1 MTERKNNQEGT
12 VTKKELIGTLVVL
25 LVSAMFV
32 GTLLGVVYLVGT
44 DEIVAGAEKFI
55 YDATGAYADFNGDGK
70 VGDFY
75 PGFNAEDEAR

>member
-25 LVSAMFV
+25 LVLAMLV

-44 DEIVAGAEKFI
+44 DEIAASAEKFI
-55 YDATGAYADFNGDGK
+55 YDATGAYTDFNGDGMI
-70 VGDFY
+70 GDFY
-75 PGFNAEDEAR
+75 PGINADDDCR